1 MSLKEMDTTQLLDLF
16 GTGGGG
22 GGAATTG
29 DAASKKKQSGL
40 QAMLSTMGE
49 LWDESQYTSEFDV
62 GSFMSRLGPAAGR
75 LRDHSDS

>member
-22 GGAATTG
+22 GATTG
-29 DAASKKKQSGL
+29 GDAVTKKKQSGL

-49 LWDESQYTSEFDV
+49 LWDESQYTSEFDI
-62 GSFMSRLGPAAGR
+62 GSFMGRLGPAAAAGGGQ
-75 LRDHSDS
+75 H